1 MRNSPGRDGFVVEGS
16 LPLLVLRAEADRR
29 SAERG
34 DQSAPA
40 EDREAVLHVANRP
53 KKKARGDRY
62 QLFRAPP
69 DVMDAW
75 DRWSRVLSA
84 TRLRSLN
91 PRRAR

>member
-1 MRNSPGRDGFVVEGS
+1 MRLVPERISQDWIGTLTDTDLIDVEAR
-16 LPLLVLRAEADRR
+16 LHERFTALERR
-29 SAERG
+29 E
-34 DQSAPA
+34 
-40 EDREAVLHVANRP
+40 
-53 KKKARGDRY
+53 KKLRGDRY